1 MEETKIRKVVL
12 REDLLAITEDFR
24 EAIILNQFIY
34 WSERVKDADKLIEQE
49 NEIARKNGAVE
60 REPLYGWIYKS
71 AKDMADETM
80 LGIGEKQARRYMSSL
95 VAKGFLCERYNP
107 KYKWDRKMQY
117 KINLVNIGLA
127 LREKGYPLSDYKIE
141 LPETLDITQ
150 PSPMTDEWSSM
161 TDGTDTGVVAIA
173 DTTVETNKTKTTL
186 EGCRAVS
193 SNEGNRTTPFDYG
206 CLYRQIKTVCMEK
219 DRMDIYRS
227 LVAIFDLF
235 YKKYRR
241 VFLKEHPKL
250 RNKHISEV
258 IELFIADYISG
269 DIDEDISKHET
280 YMDDYFY
287 GNNHFVGNEK
297 GRCNHSIIHYA
308 HTLEYRYYNTER
320 ANGMY
325 YTV

>member
-24 EAIILNQFIY
+24 EAIILSQFIY

-49 NEIARKNGAVE
+49 NEIARRNGAVE

-71 AKDMADETM
+71 AKEMADETM

-141 LPETLDITQ
+141 LPETPDITH

-161 TDGTDTGVVAIA
+161 TDGTDTGVGAIA
-173 DTTVETNKTKTTL
+173 DTTIETNKTKTTL

-193 SNEGNRTTPFDYG
+193 SSERNRTTPFDYG
-206 CLYRQIKTVCMEK
+206 CLHRQIRTVCMEI
-219 DRMDIYRS
+219 DRMDLCRS
-227 LVAIFDLF
+227 LIAIFDLF
-235 YKKYRR
+235 YKKYRMAYC
-241 VFLKEHPKL
+241 KEHPKY
-250 RNKHISEV
+250 RNKHIKEV
-258 IELFIADYISG
+258 IELFIGDYISG
-269 DIDEDISKHET
+269 DVDDDISKHEE
-280 YMDDYFY
+280 YIDDYFY

-297 GRCNHSIIHYA
+297 GGCNHSILHYA

-320 ANGMY
+320 GNGMY